1 MLLRNDE
8 NFDIYATGQTRP
20 SSILP
25 TSYKEPNFFL
35 LLEQLIPRQAAAA
48 GPEQARV
55 AQAVFF
61 KKPRGRLNQIYTT

>member
-1 MLLRNDE
+1 MKIFTYMPLAKLGRLA
-8 NFDIYATGQTRP
+8 FYPPVIRTL
-20 SSILP
+20 I
-25 TSYKEPNFFL
+25 FL

-61 KKPRGRLNQIYTT
+61 

>member
-1 MLLRNDE
+1 MLLRNIE
-8 NFDIYATGQTRP
+8 NFTYMPLAKLGRLAFYPPVIRTL
-20 SSILP
+20 I
-25 TSYKEPNFFL
+25 FL